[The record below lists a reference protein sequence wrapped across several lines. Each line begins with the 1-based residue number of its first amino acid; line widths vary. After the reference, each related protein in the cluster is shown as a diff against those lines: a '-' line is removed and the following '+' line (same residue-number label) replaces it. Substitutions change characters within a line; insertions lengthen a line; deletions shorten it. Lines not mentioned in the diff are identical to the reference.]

1 MKALRWSARL
11 ICLGMFAFAA
21 PFYAGEEW
29 PGLAD
34 LSWYD
39 SAQLILVTAS
49 LLAMLLA
56 WRWELAAGLILTA
69 SGALT
74 SLIALAAGFGPFT
87 PLNFCLVPGL
97 LLLACARGLKKK
109 SRRSA

>member
-1 MKALRWSARL
+1 MRALRWSARL
-11 ICLGMFAFAA
+11 VCLGMFALAA
-21 PFYAGEEW
+21 PFYLGEAW
-29 PGLAD
+29 PAPAD
-34 LSWYD
+34 LPWYD

-56 WRWELAAGLILTA
+56 WRWELAAGLILTV

-97 LLLACARGLKKK
+97 LLLASVRGRKKK
-109 SRRSA
+109 NRR